1 MRKDFAIYKP
11 NAAKNHQNTRSW
23 AGRIATGTSPG
34 MSQTRADFVIVG
46 STPLA
51 RLVAGL
57 LASVHGKSVIF
68 AGESQSAYRLPR
80 GVDLS
85 VAPITRPETW
95 DMLKPLVA
103 ETLKLI
109 SRIGGRSARSRVD
122 PILFAENEPGKIALS
137 HIRQMALA
145 FGHAAEPIGEQALGP
160 GRDGIILRDA
170 VLLHRA
176 SLETALDHWLKQH
189 LVRRLGPAET
199 LSIREDGS
207 AELISGDERVEI
219 GQSVLADDMALLEH
233 VSAAQWPSLLRGQLT
248 TTIFTEPTR
257 TIAAPVMLQ
266 LDSGL
271 TLVQQPNRGITAM
284 GPGNMD
290 AFAVRLG
297 VLLGGRREFRQAGQS
312 SYQIVV
318 TSDAAPAVGRL
329 GGVGADILA
338 GFGPTGAFFAPAIAR
353 WLAGV
358 ASPSENGWFAA
369 RLVDRNSAS
378 AWVADVGAGI

>member
-1 MRKDFAIYKP
+1 
-11 NAAKNHQNTRSW
+11 
-23 AGRIATGTSPG
+23 

-57 LASVHGKSVIF
+57 LASAHGKSVIF
-68 AGESQSAYRLPR
+68 TGESQSAYRLPR

-85 VAPITRPETW
+85 VAAITRPETW
-95 DMLKPLVA
+95 DMLKPLVP

-109 SRIGGRSARSRVD
+109 SRIGGRSARSHVD
-122 PILFAENEPGKIALS
+122 PILFAETEPGKIALA

-145 FGHAAEPIGEQALGP
+145 FGHAAEPIGEKALGQ

-170 VLLHRA
+170 VLLHRPA
-176 SLETALDHWLKQH
+176 LEPSLDHWLEQH
-189 LVRRLGPAET
+189 RVRRLGPAET
-199 LSIREDGS
+199 LTIKSDGS

-219 GQSVLADDMALLEH
+219 GQSVLADDMALLH
-233 VSAAQWPSLLRGQLT
+233 HIPVAQWPSLLRRQLT
-248 TTIFTEPTR
+248 STIFTEPTR
-257 TIAAPVMLQ
+257 AIAAPVMLQ

-284 GPGNMD
+284 GPGSID
-290 AFAVRLG
+290 AFAARLG
-297 VLLGGRREFRQAGQS
+297 VLLGGERKFRQAGQS
-312 SYQIVV
+312 SYESII

-329 GGVGADILA
+329 GGVGTDILA
-338 GFGPTGAFFAPAIAR
+338 GLGPTGAFFAPAIAR

-358 ASPSENGWFAA
+358 ASPVENAWFAA

-378 AWVADVGAGI
+378 ALVADVGVSL